1 MDNVDRMYRHLVRTI
16 RSKFPQY
23 LTQPF
28 DVSELHQTILPYRH
42 HRRELGLETNEDYE
56 ITLTELLSGARDYL
70 IVDDLMKDALKKALA
85 APNPDPSA
93 FKEFAGKTVA
103 LSPAALRSL
112 EAGPD
117 DPTTPLRP
125 PVVPSP
131 GLAELPRPAVQPP
144 ILPLP
149 PRPASAPTSGA
160 APSSPALSSAA
171 AQSVPRDVDVPRT
184 PSAARP
190 ATQARTSKPA
200 IAPSGARAI
209 IPEPG
214 EKCRSC
220 NETLPPGRPITFC
233 PHCGQ
238 NLTTMNCPACGSE
251 LELGWKFCP
260 ICGRPANTS

>member
-23 LTQPF
+23 LTQQF
-28 DVSELHQTILPYRH
+28 DVSDLYQTILPYRH
-42 HRRELGLETNEDYE
+42 HRRELGLETNDDYE
-56 ITLTELLSGARDYL
+56 ITLTELLAGSREYL
-70 IVDDLMKDALKKALA
+70 LIDDRMRTELKKELA
-85 APNPDPSA
+85 SPNPDPSA
-93 FKEFAGKTVA
+93 FKKFVGTKIA

-125 PVVPSP
+125 PVVPATE
-131 GLAELPRPAVQPP
+131 LKDLPRATT
-144 ILPLP
+144 PLP
-149 PRPASAPTSGA
+149 SLQPTAAPSPALAPPAKPVGLSGATTSGA
-160 APSSPALSSAA
+160 PTTPSPG
-171 AQSVPRDVDVPRT
+171 T
-184 PSAARP
+184 PSASRAAQPRV
-190 ATQARTSKPA
+190 SKPA
-200 IAPSGARAI
+200 VAASGAKAI

-238 NLTTMNCPACGSE
+238 NLTTVNCPACGSE

-260 ICGRPANTS
+260 ICGRPANAT